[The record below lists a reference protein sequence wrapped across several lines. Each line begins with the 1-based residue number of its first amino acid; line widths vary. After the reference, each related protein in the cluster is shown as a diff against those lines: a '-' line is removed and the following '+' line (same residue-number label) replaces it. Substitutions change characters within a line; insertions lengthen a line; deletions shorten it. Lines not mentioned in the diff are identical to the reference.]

1 MKVKMTIEDD
11 NKVKINI
18 IIKKH
23 PQEMKNLQRKS
34 DNEEAKECCQEANN
48 EETKEPRSKR
58 GRGRPRKYQN
68 PDFYTRNTRLDI
80 NDKTLIRAVRRE
92 FVQWFRVFCISTGLH
107 TSDVQLDDHAE
118 ILKMRFEMSDG
129 EFDNAMDAFIPHIL
143 QQETSDSMN
152 SLYSQLQN
160 LKDFLI
166 VLIDPS
172 KGTSIMFPGT
182 TRLLKDE
189 MRSLFFSYS
198 HRKLEVFLAV
208 PEMRYVLHKTLNS
221 EYIDTLIAK
230 NPTLNESEA
239 LYKEC
244 AEKIMDKV
252 TRHNRAAQM

>member
-1 MKVKMTIEDD
+1 MAQ
-11 NKVKINI
+11 KILER
-18 IIKKH
+18 KKH
-23 PQEMKNLQRKS
+23 QSKS
-34 DNEEAKECCQEANN
+34 DNEEVKETSNNSNN
-48 EETKEPRSKR
+48 EENKEPRPKR

-80 NDKTLIRAVRRE
+80 NEKTLIRAARRE
-92 FVQWFRVFCISTGLH
+92 FVEMFRVFCLSTELY

-118 ILKMRFEMSDG
+118 ILKMKFEMNDD
-129 EFDNAMDAFIPHIL
+129 EFDRAMNAFIPHIL
-143 QQETSDSMN
+143 QQETSDAVN

-160 LKDFLI
+160 LKDFLT

-172 KGTSIMFPGT
+172 KGTSVVFPGT
-182 TRLLKDE
+182 TRLLNDE

-198 HRKLEVFLAV
+198 HRKLETFLAV

-221 EYIDTLIAK
+221 ESIDTLIAK
-230 NPTLNESEA
+230 NPTLSDNEA

-252 TRHNRAAQM
+252 ARHNSGTQA